1 MLTPKTICAKR
12 FGFHVSVTDRG
23 PTPLP
28 RPPSPARKG
37 YPGEVQRSGRPT
49 IKDVAKAAGVSPT
62 TVSHALNGKGVVRRE
77 TVERIEK
84 VADEIGYRP
93 SPIAQGLQNSRL
105 GLLAL
110 VIRPL
115 HSLDT
120 FLPEGVDY
128 FLRMAGAASLAAMEH
143 GYSMMLVDDPTRPD
157 APLSATAAD
166 AYIVT
171 EPFANDPVL
180 TMLSE
185 RHIPVVSVGSD
196 PARPG
201 QFVELATR
209 DWEEAILVLDHLREA
224 GGTRVALLTGTDEN
238 AWNRESEDAYL
249 EWCAR
254 HGQSPDIA
262 AFPESEGERAGEAA
276 AERFFGARGT
286 HPDAI
291 FCLTGRHA
299 AGLNAAAAA
308 RGISVPEELLI
319 AAGSGA
325 IQNRMSTPSV
335 TTLDLHPEGIAARA
349 VEVAVHLAEGR
360 APSGPLEVPT
370 ATLAVRDSTSRAA
383 GVPRS

>member
-1 MLTPKTICAKR
+1 M
-12 FGFHVSVTDRG
+12 RG
-23 PTPLP
+23 
-28 RPPSPARKG
+28 
-37 YPGEVQRSGRPT
+37 SGRAT

-77 TVERIEK
+77 TVERIER
-84 VADEIGYRP
+84 VAAEIGYRP

-115 HSLDT
+115 RSLDT

-128 FLRMAGAASLAAMEH
+128 FLRLSGAASLAAMER
-143 GYSMMLVDDPTRPD
+143 GYSMMLIDDPTRPD

-166 AYIVT
+166 AYIVS

-185 RHIPVVSVGSD
+185 RNIPFVSIGSD

-209 DWEEAILVLDHLREA
+209 DREEAVLVLDHLAEA
-224 GGTRVALLTGTDEN
+224 GATRVALLTGTDQN
-238 AWNRESEDAYL
+238 QWNDESAAAYRD
-249 EWCAR
+249 WCAR
-254 HGQSPDIA
+254 RGQAVDLA
-262 AFPESEGERAGEAA
+262 AFPEVDGEGAGEAA
-276 AERFFGARGT
+276 AERFFGAEGT
-286 HPDAI
+286 RPDAI

-299 AGLNAAAAA
+299 AGLNAALAA
-308 RGISVPEELLI
+308 RGVRVPEELLL

-325 IQNRMSTPSV
+325 IQNRVSKPSV
-335 TTLDLHPEGIAARA
+335 TTLDLHPERIGALA
-349 VEVAVHLAEGR
+349 VNVAVDLAEGR
-360 APSGPLEVPT
+360 LPATPLEVPL
-370 ATLAVRDSTSRAA
+370 ATLAVRDSTTR
-383 GVPRS
+383 